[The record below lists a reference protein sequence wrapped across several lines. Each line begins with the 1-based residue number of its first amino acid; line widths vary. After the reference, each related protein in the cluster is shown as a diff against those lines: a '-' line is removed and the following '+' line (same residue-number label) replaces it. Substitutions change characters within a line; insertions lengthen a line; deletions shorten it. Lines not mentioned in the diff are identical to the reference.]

1 MDSYTKLNFENELA
15 ASTRVLIVNPVYTNW
30 SYFLTS
36 EVSIR
41 SKKIAQNVKWVN
53 IATKDKRHMYINRND
68 YMPRYLYR
76 NSTKQVA
83 KLLESL
89 NIEVDSNFTRLIAGH
104 SNITFN
110 TIEELRNFRYK
121 NINLGAMLFS
131 SIASSK
137 GTTSFGLADI
147 KELVEDYIVRGFSI
161 HSRVEREISEYLPDL
176 ILTTN
181 DRLMGSALTVLT
193 AKELNIPYRIVYF
206 GSQKNKIM
214 EYSTSLYST
223 TEWQKNIKHFWI
235 NTPPDELNHRH
246 LAKKVDEFG
255 SKPTIDSRSYLSSQI
270 EGKTI
275 DLKNNT
281 CVFYAQSEHEHSA
294 WFIDP
299 RPGAFNNQYK
309 AFNALQEITKQLG
322 WHLILK
328 YHPVRFGH
336 SPKSN
341 KTISNVDWQQI
352 QIDNSVVQIPSDS
365 DLDTYSLINNSDI
378 NIVWSSTVGLESIA
392 RGKKTL
398 VLGNPIWL
406 DETWGIHAWSEKN
419 LLAKFHDGLPLINK
433 SELNAW
439 IWFSENHGSRCEY
452 VQFIDDDIFV
462 IGKKIII
469 KRIYFK
475 IIYFCYK
482 KLTRVLN
489 IRS

>member
-1 MDSYTKLNFENELA
+1 VDSYTNLNFENELK

-76 NSTKQVA
+76 NSTKHVV

-89 NIEVDSNFTRLIAGH
+89 NIEVDSNFTGLIAGH

-147 KELVEDYIVRGFSI
+147 KELVEDYIVRGFSM

-214 EYSTSLYST
+214 DYSTSLYST

-255 SKPTIDSRSYLSSQI
+255 SKPPIDSRSYLSSQI

-275 DLKNNT
+275 ALKNNT

-299 RPGAFNNQYK
+299 RPGAFNNQYE

-336 SPKSN
+336 SPNSN

-352 QIDNSVVQIPSDS
+352 QIDDSVLQIPSDS

-452 VQFIDDDIFV
+452 VQFIDDDIFI